1 MVYQAFRLFVLWVFC
16 GVASVHA
23 AEGPCARIVS
33 LAPSVTEV
41 LFELGLGDRVIG
53 VSRYDRYPPAIEA
66 LPRLGGLFDPATE
79 RIVALK
85 PSVVV
90 ALVEFGEKASYLE
103 TLGLAVE
110 TVDHRSIGGILASLD
125 SLGARCGVAGRA
137 GQVRA
142 RLERAIA
149 TVRSRTAEHRP
160 VRTLVVVGAGSLG
173 GARRS
178 VFVSGRDGFYDE
190 LIELAGGVNVVTG
203 KTVEVPTVSAEG
215 LLALDPEVIIEV
227 LDRVESRGTSA
238 AEIEGAWRKLAMLRA
253 VRTGRVYVVSDDYAT
268 IPGPRFVS
276 TLERFA
282 ALLDPVAQIEG
293 VR

>member
-1 MVYQAFRLFVLWVFC
+1 MLGVLC
-16 GVASVHA
+16 GVASGHA
-23 AEGPCARIVS
+23 EERPCARIVS

-41 LFELGLGDRVIG
+41 LFELGLGDRLSG
-53 VSRYDRYPPAIEA
+53 VSRYDRFPPAVEA
-66 LPRLGGLFDPATE
+66 LPRVGGLFDPAIE

-85 PSVVV
+85 PSLVV
-90 ALVEFGEKASYLE
+90 ALVEFGEKASYLR
-103 TLGLAVE
+103 TLGLVVE
-110 TVDHRSIGGILASLD
+110 TVDHRSVGGILASLD

-149 TVRSRTAEHRP
+149 TVRSQTAEHRP

-227 LDRVESRGTSA
+227 LDRAESPGISA
-238 AEIEGAWRKLAMLRA
+238 AEIEGSWRELATLRA
-253 VRTGRVYVVSDDYAT
+253 VRAGRVHVVSDDYAT

-282 ALLDPVAQIEG
+282 ALLEPVSREG

>member
-1 MVYQAFRLFVLWVFC
+1 
-16 GVASVHA
+16 
-23 AEGPCARIVS
+23 VS

-41 LFELGLGDRVIG
+41 LFELGLGDRLSG
-53 VSRYDRYPPAIEA
+53 VSRYDRFPPAVEA
-66 LPRLGGLFDPATE
+66 LPRVGGLFDPAIE

-85 PSVVV
+85 PSLVV
-90 ALVEFGEKASYLE
+90 ALVEFGEKASYLR
-103 TLGLAVE
+103 TLGLVVE
-110 TVDHRSIGGILASLD
+110 TVDHRSVGGILASLD

-149 TVRSRTAEHRP
+149 TVRSQTAEHRP

-227 LDRVESRGTSA
+227 LDRAESPGISA
-238 AEIEGAWRKLAMLRA
+238 AEIEGSWRELATLRA
-253 VRTGRVYVVSDDYAT
+253 VRAGRVHVVSDDYAT

-282 ALLDPVAQIEG
+282 ALLEPVSREG